1 MSAIQ
6 VTLFQQDAETGLDSV
21 WREFKE
27 EQSPAAKDRLII
39 HYAPLVKYVAGR
51 LGAGLPPSVDQ
62 GDLVSAGVFGL
73 IDALDKYDVSR
84 GVKFEAYAISRI
96 RGAILDELR
105 KTDWV
110 PRHVRSK
117 ARRVEDAQ
125 GALQARLGRRPTD
138 GEMAQH
144 LHVTTEELR
153 DTLSQISRMSV
164 LSLEA
169 TPGDSGTGRSLLEA
183 LPAGPGS
190 DPASD
195 EGMTL
200 LGSVIE
206 ALTKRERTVI
216 GLYYFEGLTLA
227 EIGDVLGVTESRV
240 CQIHTQAVGRLRESL
255 TDLPEVAPSDAVA
268 RPA

>member
-6 VTLFQQDAETGLDSV
+6 ATLFQQHADTELDSV

-27 EQSPAAKDRLII
+27 QQSTAAKDQLII
-39 HYAPLVKYVAGR
+39 HFAPLVKYVAGR
-51 LGAGLPPSVDQ
+51 LGAGLPPSVEQ
-62 GDLVSAGVFGL
+62 GDLISAGVFGL
-73 IDALDKYDVSR
+73 IDAIDKYEMSR

-138 GEMAQH
+138 GEMARH
-144 LHVTTEELR
+144 LHVTAEELR
-153 DTLSQISRMSV
+153 DTLTQISRMSV

-169 TPGDSGTGRSLLEA
+169 APGEPGTGRSLLEA
-183 LPAGPGS
+183 LPAGPGA

-195 EGMTL
+195 EGMTM
-200 LGSVIE
+200 LGSAVQ

-240 CQIHTQAVGRLRESL
+240 CQIHTQAVGRLRESM
-255 TDLPEVAPSDAVA
+255 TDTPEAVPPNA
-268 RPA
+268 VPA

>member
-1 MSAIQ
+1 MGVNQA
-6 VTLFQQDAETGLDSV
+6 TLFQQHEDTGLDSV

-27 EQSPAAKDRLII
+27 DGSPAAKDRLII

-51 LGAGLPPSVDQ
+51 LGAGLPPSVEQ
-62 GDLVSAGVFGL
+62 GDLISAGVFGL
-73 IDALDKYDVSR
+73 IDALEKYDISR

-117 ARRVEDAQ
+117 ARRFEDAQ

-138 GEMAQH
+138 SEMAHH
-144 LHVTTEELR
+144 LHVTNEELR

-169 TPGDSGTGRSLLEA
+169 SPGEGTGRSLIEA
-183 LPAGPGS
+183 LPAGPGA

-195 EGMTL
+195 DGMTL
-200 LGSVIE
+200 LGSAIE
-206 ALTKRERTVI
+206 VLSKRERTVI

-240 CQIHTQAVGRLRESL
+240 CQIHTQAVRQLRESL
-255 TDLPEVAPSDAVA
+255 TDSPDVEAPDAVA

>member
-1 MSAIQ
+1 MGVNQA
-6 VTLFQQDAETGLDSV
+6 TLFQKNEETGLDPV
-21 WREFKE
+21 WRDFKE
-27 EQSPAAKDRLII
+27 DGSAPAKDRLIV

-51 LGAGLPPSVDQ
+51 LGAGLPPSVEQ
-62 GDLVSAGVFGL
+62 GDLISAGVFGL
-73 IDALDKYDVSR
+73 IDALEKFDVDR

-117 ARRVEDAQ
+117 ARRFEDAQ

-138 GEMAQH
+138 GEMAHH

-153 DTLSQISRMSV
+153 ETLSQISRMSV

-169 TPGDSGTGRSLLEA
+169 SPGEPGTGRSLIEA

-195 EGMTL
+195 DGMTL
-200 LGSVIE
+200 LGSAIE
-206 ALTKRERTVI
+206 TLSKRERTVI

-227 EIGDVLGVTESRV
+227 EIGEVLGVTESRV
-240 CQIHTQAVGRLRESL
+240 CQIHTQAVRQLRESL
-255 TDLPEVAPSDAVA
+255 SDGPEVNAPDAVA
-268 RPA
+268 WPA

>member
-6 VTLFQQDAETGLDSV
+6 VTLFHQEADTELDSV
-21 WREFKE
+21 WRDFKE
-27 EQSPAAKDRLII
+27 EQSTAAKDRLII

-51 LGAGLPPSVDQ
+51 LGAGLPPSVEQ
-62 GDLVSAGVFGL
+62 GDLISAGVFGL
-73 IDALDKYDVSR
+73 IDAIDKYDTSR

-117 ARRVEDAQ
+117 ARRLEDAQ

-138 GEMAQH
+138 SEMARH
-144 LHVTTEELR
+144 LHVTADELR
-153 DTLSQISRMSV
+153 DTLGQISRMSV

-169 TPGDSGTGRSLLEA
+169 APGEPGTGRSLLEA

-195 EGMTL
+195 EGMTM
-200 LGSVIE
+200 LGSAVE
-206 ALTKRERTVI
+206 TLTKRERTVI

-240 CQIHTQAVGRLRESL
+240 CQIHTQAVGRLRESM
-255 TDLPEVAPSDAVA
+255 TDTPEALPPNAV
-268 RPA
+268 PA